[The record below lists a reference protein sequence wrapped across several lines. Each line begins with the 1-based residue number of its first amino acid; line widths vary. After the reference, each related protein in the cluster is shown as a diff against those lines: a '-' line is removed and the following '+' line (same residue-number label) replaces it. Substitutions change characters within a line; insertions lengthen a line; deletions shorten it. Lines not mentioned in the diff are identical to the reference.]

1 VHVLAVV
8 DQLLYLVARPGTLTA
23 LVDAQISE
31 EVSQHDVWHAIV
43 QSRQSYVVF
52 QKQTGTHQLAVRR
65 LGEGLIVDAQTDQ
78 LGRYTSL
85 RVQVQ
90 P

>member
-1 VHVLAVV
+1 
-8 DQLLYLVARPGTLTA
+8 VARPSTSTA
-23 LVDAQISE
+23 LVDVQISD
-31 EVSQHDVWHAIV
+31 EVSQHDLWHAIV

-52 QKQTGTHQLAVRR
+52 QKQTGTHQLEVRR

-78 LGRYTSL
+78 SGRYTTL
-85 RVQVQ
+85 RVQMQ